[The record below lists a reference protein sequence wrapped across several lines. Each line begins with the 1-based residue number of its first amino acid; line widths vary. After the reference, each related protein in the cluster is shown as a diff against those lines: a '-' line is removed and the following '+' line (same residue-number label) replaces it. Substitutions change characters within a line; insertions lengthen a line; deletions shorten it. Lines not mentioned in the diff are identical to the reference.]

1 MIPGEKTT
9 LRAMEKR
16 DIELLRNLR
25 NHPDMRRWHCSHMLV
40 SDIEQEEWYERSG
53 TDQRSKIFMVDDL
66 NGNTVG
72 YVQLRNIDY
81 KNRSVEIGIH
91 LGPEAQGRG
100 YGRDAF
106 LLLMRFAFNEMNM
119 HRVYLQVFDF
129 NDRAIKLYEKLGF
142 REEGRFRDVIFQEGR
157 YYDIV
162 QMSILESEFRAQEI
176 G

>member
-53 TDQRSKIFMVDDL
+53 TDQRNKIFMVDDL

>member
-53 TDQRSKIFMVDDL
+53 TDQRNKIFMVDDL

-91 LGPEAQGRG
+91 LGPEAQGKG

-142 REEGRFRDVIFQEGR
+142 REEGRFRDVIFQEVR

>member
-53 TDQRSKIFMVDDL
+53 TDQRNKIFMVDDL

-142 REEGRFRDVIFQEGR
+142 REEGRFRDVIFQEVR